1 MSQPK
6 QRPEGISVKTTAELL
21 EVSEMT
27 VRRWIRLGFLEAVRV
42 GPWLIRIPV
51 TEIAR
56 LRKIRVE
63 ASDNATIPR
72 YPKV

>member
-1 MSQPK
+1 MEK
-6 QRPEGISVKTTAELL
+6 QRPEGVSVKTVAELL
-21 EVSEMT
+21 EVHEMT
-27 VRRWIRLGFLEAVRV
+27 VRRWIRYGYIEAVRV

-56 LRKIRVE
+56 LRTLRLQ
-63 ASDNATIPR
+63 AADNATIPK